1 MYNITIKFLPLGG
14 KIMKK
19 LLLSILAVMMVFSFA
34 ACGGEEA
41 TETADDGARVIKVSS
56 MTGYQPYAYIDE
68 DDTVKGFEVAVV
80 TEAVSRMENT
90 TVEFT
95 ALPWESL
102 MPSLESG
109 KCDVVSCQLWRTEER
124 VEKYYMATV
133 PYFECGGR
141 ICVAA
146 GTEGIETLED
156 LHGKTV
162 GTTVGDAYTTFLEE
176 YNEANGNP
184 INLQYYQEDI
194 STVLQDIVNGRI
206 DATINEPNMMMN
218 RAEIMGID
226 AEVKVVGDLL
236 ESGFTYLAF
245 AKTDAGLALR
255 EEFDAIYLEMI
266 EDGTMAELSKEY
278 FAGEDYSQNLL
289 NGIIEE

>member
-1 MYNITIKFLPLGG
+1 
-14 KIMKK
+14 MKK
-19 LLLSILAVMMVFSFA
+19 LLLIALTVLMVFSFA
-34 ACGGEEA
+34 ACGGGEEA
-41 TETADDGARVIKVSS
+41 TETGDDGTRVIRVSS

-68 DDTVKGFEVAVV
+68 DDSVKGFEVAVV

-109 KCDVVSCQLWRTEER
+109 KCDVVSCQLWRTDER

-146 GTEGIETLED
+146 GTEGIETIED

-162 GTTVGDAYTTFLEE
+162 GTTVGDAYTTFLEN
-176 YNEANGNP
+176 YNAEHGDP
-184 INLQYYQEDI
+184 INIQYYSEDI

-206 DATINEPNMMMN
+206 DATVNEPNMMMN
-218 RAEIMGID
+218 RAQIMGID
-226 AEVKVVGDLL
+226 SELKVVGDLL

-245 AKTDAGLALR
+245 PRTEEGLAMR
-255 EEFDAIYLEMI
+255 AEFDAIYLEMI
-266 EDGTMAELSKEY
+266 EDGTMSALSKEY
-278 FAGEDYSQNLL
+278 FAGEDYSLNLKT
-289 NGIIEE
+289 GIIEE

>member
-1 MYNITIKFLPLGG
+1 
-14 KIMKK
+14 MKK
-19 LLLSILAVMMVFSFA
+19 LLLVLLAIVMVFSFA
-34 ACGGEEA
+34 ACGGGEEA
-41 TETADDGARVIKVSS
+41 TETADDGARVIRVSS

-90 TVEFT
+90 TAEFT

-146 GTEGIETLED
+146 GTEGIETIED

-162 GTTVGDAYTTFLEE
+162 GTTVGDAYTTFLEN

-184 INLQYYQEDI
+184 INIQYYSEDI

-218 RAEIMGID
+218 RAEIMGIG
-226 AEVKVVGDLL
+226 AELKVVGDLL

-245 AKTDAGLALR
+245 AKTPEGEALR
-255 EEFDAIYLEMI
+255 AEFDAIYLEMI
-266 EDGTMAELSKEY
+266 EDGTMSALSKEY
-278 FAGEDYSQNLL
+278 FAGEDYALNLK
-289 NGIIEE
+289 NGIIAE

>member
-1 MYNITIKFLPLGG
+1 
-14 KIMKK
+14 MKK
-19 LLLSILAVMMVFSFA
+19 LLVLLLALVMVFSFA
-34 ACGGEEA
+34 ACGGGEE
-41 TETADDGARVIKVSS
+41 TETEADADGARVIRVSS

-80 TEAVSRMENT
+80 SEAISRMENT

-146 GTEGIETLED
+146 GTEGIETIEE

-162 GTTVGDAYTTFLEE
+162 GTTVGDAYTTFLEN

-184 INLQYYQEDI
+184 INIQYYQEDI

-206 DATINEPNMMMN
+206 DATVNEPAMMLN
-218 RAEIMGID
+218 RAQIMGID
-226 AEVKVVGDLL
+226 AELKFVGDLL

-245 AKTDAGLALR
+245 PKTDAGLAMR
-255 EEFDAIYLEMI
+255 AEFDAIYLEMI
-266 EDGTMAELSKEY
+266 EDGTMSELSKEY
-278 FAGEDYSQNLL
+278 FGGEDYSLNLM

>member
-1 MYNITIKFLPLGG
+1 
-14 KIMKK
+14 MKK
-19 LLLSILAVMMVFSFA
+19 LLLIVLAFAMVFSFA
-34 ACGGEEA
+34 ACGGGEEA
-41 TETADDGARVIKVSS
+41 TDEATDGARVIRVSS

-68 DDTVKGFEVAVV
+68 DDSVKGFEIAVV

-146 GTEGIETLED
+146 GTEGIETIED

-162 GTTVGDAYTTFLEE
+162 GTTVGDAYTTFLEN

-184 INLQYYQEDI
+184 INIQYYQEDI

-206 DATINEPNMMMN
+206 DATVNEPNMMMN
-218 RAEIMGID
+218 RAQIMGID
-226 AEVKVVGDLL
+226 AELKVVGDLL

-245 AKTDAGLALR
+245 PKTDAGLTMRA
-255 EEFDAIYLEMI
+255 EFDAIYLEMI
-266 EDGTMAELSKEY
+266 EDGTMSALSKEY
-278 FAGEDYSQNLL
+278 FAGEDYAQNLKS
-289 NGIIEE
+289 GIIEE